1 MVPESWPL
9 SGGRATQGLRK
20 LASTEDVSPTGTTW
34 AAEPSCSWPGWPVC
48 LQRTIAWSAWLPG
61 TRACAEMMTFGQQT
75 ALGSIPSETAQS
87 LTRHEL
93 VREAVPFAGAKVSV
107 QMPSATVPWSAS

>member
-1 MVPESWPL
+1 MPDSGPL

-34 AAEPSCSWPGWPVC
+34 AAEVPCSWPGWPVC
-48 LQRTIAWSAWLPG
+48 LQRAIAWSTWLLG
-61 TRACAEMMTFGQQT
+61 MRACAEMMTFGQQ
-75 ALGSIPSETAQS
+75 AVLGSIPSETAHS

-93 VREAVPFAGAKVSV
+93 VRWPEPFAGAKVSV
-107 QMPSATVPWSAS
+107 QTPSATVPWSGS